1 MKRLI
6 LSLLVLLSVLAGCAP
21 QHEFAGPLLSAP
33 QPVPAQPLMS
43 ADGPV
48 SLRDFAGRYLF
59 VYFGYTF
66 CPDVCP
72 LTLLTLNDV
81 RVGMA
86 DKADQVQVV
95 MISVDP
101 ERDTPEVLDRYVQYF
116 DDSFIGI
123 TGAKAEIDAV
133 GAPFGIYYEKGEGS
147 AATGY
152 LVNHS
157 ARIYLVDPNG
167 NARIAYPHGVT
178 AEEIIADLEYLFR
191 TEQ

>member
-1 MKRLI
+1 
-6 LSLLVLLSVLAGCAP
+6 
-21 QHEFAGPLLSAP
+21 
-33 QPVPAQPLMS
+33 
-43 ADGPV
+43 
-48 SLRDFAGRYLF
+48 
-59 VYFGYTF
+59 F